1 MELAVLITENGLS
14 TTDDSRRIDFVQ
26 RALQEVQ
33 ACLEE
38 GLPVMGYT
46 YWSALD
52 NFEWMLGYRPT
63 FGLISVDRQTQ
74 ARTVKDSAIWLGNI
88 ARANALE
95 NP

>member
-1 MELAVLITENGLS
+1 
-14 TTDDSRRIDFVQ
+14 
-26 RALQEVQ
+26 
-33 ACLEE
+33 
-38 GLPVMGYT
+38 
-46 YWSALD
+46 
-52 NFEWMLGYRPT
+52 MLGYRPT